1 MKKWIIG
8 AVIAAVA
15 VVGFFIYRAVLVGNT
30 AFQTQEEIVY
40 IPTGAD
46 FSEVLHLIS
55 PLLKD
60 PTSFTQVAKRMGYAD
75 KVKAGKYIIKKGA
88 TNIDIVRTLR
98 NRNTPVKLK
107 FNNQE
112 RLEDFAGRIA
122 TQIEPDSTTLMRA
135 FLNPNFLKENGFTD
149 ATALAMY
156 IPNTYEFYWNTS
168 AEEFVHRMGKEY
180 KAFWNDSRRE
190 KADSLGLSPRQ
201 VSILASIVQKE
212 SYRVSERPTI
222 AGVYLNRL
230 RQRIPLQADPTVIYA
245 IKETS
250 GNYDTIIKRVYLKD
264 LQIESPY
271 NTYLH
276 PGLPPSPICMPDISS
291 IDAVLHP
298 QQHDYIFFVA
308 DTARLG
314 YHKFAKTLQ
323 EHNKNRDA
331 YRKWLDRKT
340 MNSKEKG
347 EQ

>member
-8 AVIAAVA
+8 AVIAVI
-15 VVGFFIYRAVLVGNT
+15 VVLGFFIYRAVLVSNT

-46 FSEVLHLIS
+46 FSDVLHVMS

-60 PTSFTQVAKRMGYAD
+60 RTSFIQVAKRIGYAD

-88 TNIDIVRTLR
+88 NNIDIVRTLR

-122 TQIEPDSTTLMRA
+122 AQIEPDSTTLMRA
-135 FLNPNFLKENGFTD
+135 FLDTNFLKENGFTD

-168 AEEFVHRMGKEY
+168 AEEFRDRMLKEY
-180 KAFWNDSRRE
+180 ERFWTPERKAQAQ
-190 KADSLGLSPRQ
+190 KQGLTPIG

-212 SYRVSERPTI
+212 TAKVDERPRI

-230 RQRIPLQADPTVIYA
+230 HINMKLQADPTA
-245 IKETS
+245 IFAMKNHT
-250 GNYDTIIKRVYLKD
+250 GDYNMVIKRVTEVHTS
-264 LQIESPY
+264 LQNPY
-271 NTYLH
+271 NTYRNY
-276 PGLPPSPICMPDISS
+276 GLPVGLITMPDISS
-291 IDAVLHP
+291 IEAVLNP
-298 QQHDYIFFVA
+298 EQHDYLFFVA
-308 DTARLG
+308 DTENYG
-314 YHKFAKTLQ
+314 YHKFSRTYMQHLQ
-323 EHNKNRDA
+323 GKKQYTRWVD
-331 YRKWLDRKT
+331 D
-340 MNSKEKG
+340 KG
-347 EQ
+347 IK

>member
-15 VVGFFIYRAVLVGNT
+15 VIGFFIYRAVLVGNT
-30 AFQTQEEIVY
+30 AFQTKEEIVY

-46 FSEVLHLIS
+46 FSEVLHVMS

-156 IPNTYEFYWNTS
+156 IPNTYEFY
-168 AEEFVHRMGKEY
+168 
-180 KAFWNDSRRE
+180 
-190 KADSLGLSPRQ
+190 
-201 VSILASIVQKE
+201 
-212 SYRVSERPTI
+212 
-222 AGVYLNRL
+222 
-230 RQRIPLQADPTVIYA
+230 
-245 IKETS
+245 
-250 GNYDTIIKRVYLKD
+250 
-264 LQIESPY
+264 
-271 NTYLH
+271 
-276 PGLPPSPICMPDISS
+276 
-291 IDAVLHP
+291 
-298 QQHDYIFFVA
+298 
-308 DTARLG
+308 
-314 YHKFAKTLQ
+314 
-323 EHNKNRDA
+323 
-331 YRKWLDRKT
+331 
-340 MNSKEKG
+340 
-347 EQ
+347 